1 MLKNYFVIA
10 FRNIIRNKLF
20 SIINILGLAV
30 GIACSFLIILD
41 VQDDLSYDQFIK
53 DKDDIYRVVLDR
65 IYPENIVSYAI
76 IPHSYAHVFV
86 SDIPEVEE
94 STRIVNAGGEFIVTI
109 DDKSFKERH
118 ACAVDSNFFD
128 FFDIPVVQGDPEKAL
143 AIPNGILLSETIAN
157 KYFGKEDPLGK
168 TLSAAGNELVVAGV
182 FENIPENSHMKFD
195 LIFNVQVFG
204 LDQRPNYI
212 AFSAYT
218 YIKLIRGSDP
228 QIVEEKFPGIVK
240 NYAAGQIGTQLGVS
254 FEEYTAAG
262 NGYHYYLQPLT
273 SIYLTSH
280 LESEIR
286 ANGNRTYVFIL
297 AGIALFL
304 VIIAGINFMNLS
316 TARSADRAKEVGM
329 RKVVGS
335 QKNQLVLQFLTESI
349 LITLIGLIIAVILV
363 ELLLPSFNIL
373 SGKELSIHYFDNFF
387 TLPLLLCLGI
397 LIGIL
402 AGSYPAF
409 VLSAYKPGLVLKGK
423 FSSSGKGAFLR
434 NSLVVFQFW
443 ISILLIS
450 ITLLIL
456 KQMHFLKNTDM
467 GFAKEN
473 IVLVER
479 ARVLEAQVEAFKT
492 ELLKNPKILAVAT
505 SSTEISGGFYPGVF
519 FQTKSQNSEVLTSR
533 GMAVDYDFFHTMNLK
548 ILEGRGFSK
557 DFYDSL
563 SMVINESAVREF
575 KLENPIGAVL
585 HIPADGDR
593 PDFEMKVI
601 GVVKDFHYNSL
612 HTDIKSFVIWSLDGP
627 VQPFSDI
634 LSIKI
639 ENEAKIESLSFIEEK
654 WNEFLPEQ
662 PFSYKYLDDDIFE
675 MYKSEEIS
683 SRIFGIFTILT
694 ILIACIGLFGLAAYT
709 ASKRTKEIGIRKVMG
724 ASIPGIVS
732 LLSSDFAKLVIIAFI
747 LAVPVAWIFMK
758 KWLLNF
764 AYQTNISAWIFLLAG
779 ASALF
784 VALFTIS
791 VHAMKAASANPAESL
806 KYE

>member
-10 FRNIIRNKLF
+10 FRTILRNKLF
-20 SIINILGLAV
+20 SIINILGLAI

-41 VQDDLSYDQFIK
+41 VQDDLSYDQFFEN
-53 DKDDIYRVVLDR
+53 KDDIYRVVLDR
-65 IYPENIVSYAI
+65 IYPENVVSYAI
-76 IPHSYAHVFV
+76 IPHSYAHVFT

-94 STRIVNAGGEFIVTI
+94 STRIVNAGGEFVVTI
-109 DDKSFKERH
+109 DDKIFKERF
-118 ACAVDSNFFD
+118 ACAVDSNFFE
-128 FFDIPVVQGDPEKAL
+128 FFGIPIIKGDPLKAL
-143 AIPNGILLSETIAN
+143 AIPNGILLSETTAI

-168 TLSAAGNELVVAGV
+168 TLSAADNDLVVAGV

-195 LIFNVQVFG
+195 LIFNVQIFG

-218 YIKLIRGSDP
+218 YIKLTSGTDP
-228 QIVEEKFPGIVK
+228 QFVEEKFPDIVK
-240 NYAAGQIGTQLGVS
+240 TYAAGQIGTQLGVS

-280 LESEIR
+280 LEAEIR
-286 ANGNRTYVFIL
+286 ANGNKSYVFIL

-316 TARSADRAKEVGM
+316 TARSADRAREVGM

-335 QKNQLVLQFLTESI
+335 QKKQLIFQFLTESI
-349 LITLIGLIIAVILV
+349 LITLVGLIIAVVLV
-363 ELLLPSFNIL
+363 ELFLPSFNVL

-387 TLPLLLCLGI
+387 TLPLLLF
-397 LIGIL
+397 IGIIIGVL

-409 VLSAYKPGLVLKGK
+409 VLSAFRPSLVLKGK
-423 FSSSGKGAFLR
+423 FSSSGKGTFLR

-450 ITLLIL
+450 ITLLVL

-467 GFAKEN
+467 GFAREN
-473 IVLVER
+473 ILIVNR
-479 ARVLEAQVEAFKT
+479 ARALETRVEAFKT
-492 ELLKNPKILAVAT
+492 ELLKNPEIVAVTA
-505 SSTEISGGFYPGVF
+505 SSDKISGGFYPGVF
-519 FQTKSQNSEVLTSR
+519 FQTKNLNSEVLTSR
-533 GMAVDYDFFHTMNLK
+533 GMSVDYDFFHTMDLR
-548 ILEGRGFSK
+548 IIEGRGFSK
-557 DFYDSL
+557 DFTDSL

-575 KLENPIGAVL
+575 KLENPVGATL

-593 PDFEMKVI
+593 PSFEMKII

-612 HTDIKSFVIWSLDGP
+612 HTDIKSFVMWSLDGP
-627 VQPFSDI
+627 VQPFTNI
-634 LSIKI
+634 LSIRI
-639 ENEAKIESLSFIEEK
+639 ENEGKAETLSFIEKK

-662 PFSYKYLDDDIFE
+662 PFSYQYLDDDIFE
-675 MYKSEEIS
+675 LYKSEEIS
-683 SRIFGIFTILT
+683 SKIFGIFTILA
-694 ILIACIGLFGLAAYT
+694 ILIACVGLFGLAAYT
-709 ASKRTKEIGIRKVMG
+709 AAKRTKEIGIRKVMG

-732 LLSSDFAKLVIIAFI
+732 LLSSDFAKLVVIAFI

-764 AYQTNISAWIFLLAG
+764 AYQTNINIWIFLLSG
-779 ASALF
+779 FIALF
-784 VALFTIS
+784 IALFTIS
-791 VHAMKAASANPAESL
+791 VHALKAASANPAESL